1 MKQITRN
8 VTVLILLSYLLSLAS
23 CSGDEPVVE
32 VKPSKAGLVKIE
44 VASLPAKTTYTL
56 GESLSLNGLV
66 VEGLYSDNSK
76 AKVTVTE
83 ENIKGFSSDK
93 SAEELLL
100 TITVEKLT
108 ATFPVKVLPLKIE
121 KGVLTYVEPAVTTLI
136 LPDYVKS
143 IGEYVFRSSNISEV
157 TLNEG
162 LISIGEQ
169 AFAWSRIAKI
179 NFPASLTKIDAAA
192 FYGCEK
198 LTVLDLSK
206 TSLSKITH
214 ETFVQNTGLETVKL
228 PATVREIEFQAFL
241 DATSLKELILPE
253 GLLKIGNEAFR
264 ESGLVNLK
272 LPNSICY
279 MDQRA
284 FYLSGELQTVET
296 FGSAPAAD
304 PGIGVCKMESSTFER
319 CPNLTHFEIPQGVQI
334 IGQNTI
340 AGSPRLDVITLPA
353 TVKEIAFNAFANTGL
368 KTVNVE
374 GIVPAIAGTI
384 SGAWQAFP
392 YNIVSIK
399 VPAGSAAAYKAALGW
414 KDYANAIT
422 E

>member
-108 ATFPVKVLPLKIE
+108 ATFPVEVLPLKIE

-214 ETFVQNTGLETVKL
+214 ETFVQNTGLETIKL

-374 GIVPAIAGTI
+374 GIVPAIVGTI

>member
-44 VASLPAKTTYTL
+44 IASLPAKTTYTL

-198 LTVLDLSK
+198 ITVLDLSK

-304 PGIGVCKMESSTFER
+304 PGIGICKMESSTFER